1 MEGAE
6 PRTLA
11 AFAPEYVPVSSN
23 LVLKVD
29 WEWIVFFFFF
39 FAFSLHSRRRQSQEP
54 WYSIAKE
61 IPLPEKQGR
70 FQPRERQSW
79 SSGVILLI

>member
-11 AFAPEYVPVSSN
+11 AFAPEYVPVSSIKSR
-23 LVLKVD
+23 LGVD
-29 WEWIVFFFFF
+29 CFFFFF